1 MERDKAIIVGLAI
14 VAAIFVV
21 FSAVSYFEYSI
32 TNSNYKELKDEYESL
47 MEEKNSSVSYWQT
60 KYNSLQSQYD
70 SLQNKY
76 NSLNSSYNALQNSYN
91 NLQSQYDSLQN
102 SYNNIQNQYN
112 DYKDMVDMRTPSGSE
127 KCEFITPDDDSVK
140 TKTASVLGSGF
151 DGDLSTGDIDKIND
165 WVYSHIDY
173 NHDVYIGEKGKI
185 GKECWQYPNETLKL
199 GYGDCE
205 DQSLLVVSM
214 CLAEEKVEWLYCAE
228 VELTKGSEKINHV
241 CIFINAQDDKMA
253 IVDPTLKNDDWLNP
267 GGWVSTEARYEPS
280 ALDDY
285 RKAIGA
291 DSIVVK
297 CVFNQNIYKAFSGNN
312 EFYNWF

>member
-32 TNSNYKELKDEYESL
+32 TNSNYKELKGEYESL

-60 KYNSLQSQYD
+60 KYNSLQSQYN

-76 NSLNSSYNALQNSYN
+76 NSLNSNYTILQNQYN
-91 NLQSQYDSLQN
+91 SLQSEYDSLQSQYDS
-102 SYNNIQNQYN
+102 
-112 DYKDMVDMRTPSGSE
+112 YKNMVNTRMPSGGE
-127 KCEFITPDDDSVK
+127 MKGFINPDDGSVK
-140 TKTASVLGSGF
+140 TKAASILGGGF
-151 DGDLSTGDIDKIND
+151 DGNLSTGDIDKIND
-165 WVYSHIDY
+165 WVYNHIDY
-173 NHDVYIGEKGKI
+173 NHDVYVGEKGKI

-205 DQSLLVVSM
+205 DQALLVASM

-228 VELTKGSEKINHV
+228 VELTKESEKINHV

-267 GGWVSTEARYEPS
+267 GGWISTEARYEPS